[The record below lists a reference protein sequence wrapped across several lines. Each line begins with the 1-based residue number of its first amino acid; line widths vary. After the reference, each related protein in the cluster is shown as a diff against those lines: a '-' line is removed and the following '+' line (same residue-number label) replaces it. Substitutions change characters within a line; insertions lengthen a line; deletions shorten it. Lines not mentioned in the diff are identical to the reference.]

1 MTNSDFINDDNER
14 FLIIDKVTSHITN
27 EIIKDF
33 IFGNREINFV
43 PGGLTRFFQP
53 LDVVVNKPFKSAIKE
68 KYVAYWIDYGVD
80 NLKVSRTKN
89 DWNDMR
95 NPV

>member
-33 IFGNREINFV
+33 IFGNRKVNFV
-43 PGGLTRFFQP
+43 PGGLTRFFQS

>member
-33 IFGNREINFV
+33 IFGNVSESSSDSEDDLGDIRLEEDEIHDKV
-43 PGGLTRFFQP
+43 Y
-53 LDVVVNKPFKSAIKE
+53 S
-68 KYVAYWIDYGVD
+68 D
-80 NLKVSRTKN
+80 NDEEERSVR
-89 DWNDMR
+89 DEVR
-95 NPV
+95 